1 MSNQDSSPTLQAAAA
16 AVADG
21 PLLPEAL
28 ENLKAM
34 LATTGSE
41 VARASIDELV
51 ADGAWGELNDRFFRT
66 LAFGT
71 GGLRGRTI
79 GRRVTRAEQGDAAD
93 GERPQH
99 PCVGTNAM
107 NHFNL
112 SRATQGLVRYIRHD
126 LQQQGLDRKPLIVLA
141 HDTRYFSRDFA
152 EFCAKVA
159 RENGADVALYDS
171 HRATPQMS
179 FAVRELNADAG
190 IMLTASHNP
199 SHDNGYKVNYRDGAG
214 IIEPHA
220 SGIIAEVNAIPG
232 EQYEPLPV
240 EQQGG
245 LRELGADM
253 DNAYLQRLRSVLLQ
267 PELLQQAA
275 GLKIVFTALHGTGG
289 VLIPRI
295 LRELGFEVAT
305 VPEQDTP
312 DGAFPT
318 VKSPNPENAA
328 ALEMALNLAE
338 QTNADLVIGTDPDCD
353 RMGVGVRDAG
363 GRLVL
368 LTGNQIGSLMAWYR
382 VRTMFDLGILTE
394 SNRDRAVLVKTFVTT
409 NLQRA
414 IADRHGIL
422 CLDTLTGF
430 KYISAKLEQY
440 EQALPPEIRGR
451 YRQLSEEESREARL
465 KHSKFFVFGGEESYG
480 YLGSDFVRDKDG
492 NAAVIMFAEVA
503 ALAKSRGLSL
513 PELLDQIYAEYGYYL
528 EINQSKTFEGAE
540 GAALIRRLI
549 DSYAANPPTEADGAA
564 VSRLRDFNKDE
575 IFDEEGERIPR
586 EKMLMIELADGRSMA
601 VRPSGTEPKVKYYM
615 FAGITPP
622 EGGFS
627 PGQLADAKQQAAA
640 GLDRL
645 WQWMQDDTDRRL
657 G

>member
-1 MSNQDSSPTLQAAAA
+1 MSIQDTSPTLTAAEA
-16 AVADG
+16 AVAAG
-21 PLLPEAL
+21 SLLPEAFD
-28 ENLKAM
+28 NLKAM
-34 LATTGSE
+34 LAAGAGE
-41 VARASIDELV
+41 VTRASIDELV
-51 ADGAWGELNDRFFRT
+51 ADGAWGELNDRFFKT

-79 GRRVTRAEQGDAAD
+79 GRRVTRAEQGAAAA
-93 GERPQH
+93 GERPEH

-112 SRATQGLVRYIRHD
+112 SRATQGLVRYILSD
-126 LQQQGLDRKPLIVLA
+126 LRRQGIDRKPLIVLA
-141 HDTRYFSRDFA
+141 HDTRHFSRDFA
-152 EFCAKVA
+152 EFCARVA
-159 RENGADVALYDS
+159 CDNGADVALYDS

-199 SHDNGYKVNYRDGAG
+199 AHDNGYKVNYRDGAG

-220 SGIIAEVNAIPG
+220 SGIIAEVNATAG
-232 EQYEPLPV
+232 EQYEPLPAA
-240 EQQGG
+240 QQGQV
-245 LRELGADM
+245 RALGAEM
-253 DNAYLQRLRSVLLQ
+253 DEAYLERLRPVMLR
-267 PELLQQAA
+267 PELLEQAA

-295 LRELGFEVAT
+295 LRDLGFEVAT

-328 ALEMALNLAE
+328 ALEMALQLAE
-338 QTNADLVIGTDPDCD
+338 RTGADIVIGTDPDCD
-353 RMGVGVRDAG
+353 RMGVGVRDDD

-382 VRTMFDLGILTE
+382 VRTMFDLGILNAD
-394 SNRDRAVLVKTFVTT
+394 NRDRAVLIKTFVTT

-414 IADRHGIL
+414 IAERHGIG

-430 KYISAKLEQY
+430 KYISAKLEKY
-440 EQALPPEIRGR
+440 ERALPPGILGR
-451 YRQLSEEESREARL
+451 YRGLSEAESREARL
-465 KHSKFFVFGGEESYG
+465 RHSRFFVFGGEESYG

-503 ALAKSRGLSL
+503 ALAKSRGISVTA
-513 PELLDQIYAEYGYYL
+513 LLDEIYAEYGYYL

-549 DSYAANPPTEADGAA
+549 DSYAADPPVEADGAA
-564 VSRLRDFNKDE
+564 VSRIRDFNKDE
-575 IFDEEGERIPR
+575 ILDEEGERIPR
-586 EKMLMIELADGRSMA
+586 EKMLMIDLADGRTMA

-622 EGGFS
+622 DGGFT
-627 PGQLADAKQQAAA
+627 PEQLATAKREAAE
-640 GLDRL
+640 GLERL
-645 WQWMQDDTDRRL
+645 WQWMQADTDRRL
-657 G
+657 A